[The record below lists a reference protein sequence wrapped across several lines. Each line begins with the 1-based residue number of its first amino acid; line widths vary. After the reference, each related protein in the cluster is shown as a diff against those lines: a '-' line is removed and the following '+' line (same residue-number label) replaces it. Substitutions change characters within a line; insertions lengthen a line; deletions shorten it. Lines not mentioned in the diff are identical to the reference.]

1 MSFPPSSTTR
11 RQMMLSLPM
20 NQHTSPLCFFLS
32 FDFKRNRKLSG
43 FSLISNQTNCF
54 YSFYS
59 YARQL
64 HMPYTVNLSTR
75 TILWPR
81 TQKHMLLMQTVLRRA
96 SNVLHVYFIS
106 LFYLWQRDD
115 IKGQWSLCH
124 KYTVGGLRRP
134 RSDSPCLKSVL

>member
-1 MSFPPSSTTR
+1 
-11 RQMMLSLPM
+11 MLSLPM

-64 HMPYTVNLSTR
+64 AHAIHSKSEHKDNSMAKNSETHATDANSPS
-75 TILWPR
+75 
-81 TQKHMLLMQTVLRRA
+81 A
-96 SNVLHVYFIS
+96 SFKR
-106 LFYLWQRDD
+106 FA
-115 IKGQWSLCH
+115 C
-124 KYTVGGLRRP
+124 
-134 RSDSPCLKSVL
+134 